1 MSEDANTKA
10 KRRRRIRESFA
21 PPHIEIAIRQ
31 VDSVKALTE
40 KQREIL
46 AKVLEKTGVRYLAA
60 SLAAI
65 KEHGANIEDEDD
77 LMALLKLADKPQRH
91 TNVLSSKSQKNC
103 PKDAVYLAKLL
114 VQCFPDMPQT
124 SADALAASDVM
135 SASLDVVS
143 VTRHA
148 LENAKSDFVIIAL
161 HELFTDR
168 LDAIV
173 EIINSNPAFVKA
185 LKRSHPEWHTK
196 N

>member
-21 PPHIEIAIRQ
+21 PPLNEIALRH
-31 VDSVKALTE
+31 VDSVQALGGD
-40 KQREIL
+40 QREIL
-46 AKVLEKTGVRYLAA
+46 ARVLEKTGVRYLAA

-65 KEHGANIEDEDD
+65 KKRGANIKDEDD

-91 TNVLSSKSQKNC
+91 TNVLSSKSQKNS
-103 PKDAVYLAKLL
+103 PKDAAYLAKLL
-114 VQCFPDMPQT
+114 VQCFPDMPQA
-124 SADALAASDVM
+124 SADALAASEVM
-135 SASLDVVS
+135 SACLDVVS
-143 VTRHA
+143 ATRQA

-161 HELFTDR
+161 HALFTDR
-168 LDAIV
+168 LDAIA

-185 LKRSHPEWHTK
+185 INRSHPGWHTK